1 MRRLVFVVNPASG
14 GRRGAWLAE
23 GLAARV
29 GAADVHL
36 LGRCDLAALAQGLMV
51 EGVGSA
57 PAALVAC
64 GGDGTAAAVGHALH
78 AAGGSGAAALGIIP
92 LGTGNDLARA
102 CGWRVGVGDD
112 AALARILARMAVA
125 PVRPLDRWELHGPA
139 GMRGWFN
146 YWSLGLDARIA
157 TRFHQ
162 LRRRHG
168 VWFPSALAN
177 RLLYTALGLREP
189 HRPLSC
195 RLRAG
200 PPLPG
205 WASALVVASIP
216 SYAGGA
222 RLAADMRADDG
233 RLELFALA
241 AGLPLG
247 MAASGLRR
255 PYRVASGPG
264 IDLDLGAAMAM
275 QLDGEPS
282 WAPAGRYRV
291 RPGGRI
297 AVLVGD
303 GGG

>member
-1 MRRLVFVVNPASG
+1 MRRLVFVVNPGSG

-23 GLAARV
+23 RLAAQV
-29 GAADVHL
+29 GAEAVHL
-36 LGRCDLAALAQGLMV
+36 LGRCDLAALARGLAGNGP
-51 EGVGSA
+51 EA

-78 AAGGSGAAALGIIP
+78 AAAGTAGTALGIIP

-102 CGWRVGVGDD
+102 CGWRAAVADD
-112 AALARILARMAVA
+112 AGLAAALARLAAA
-125 PVRPLDRWELHGPA
+125 PVRPLDRWELHGPGGA
-139 GMRGWFN
+139 RGWFN

-162 LRRRHG
+162 IRHRHG
-168 VWFPSALAN
+168 AWFPSPLAN

-189 HRPLSC
+189 HRPLAC
-195 RLRAG
+195 RMRAG

-205 WASALVVASIP
+205 WAAALVVASIP

-247 MAASGLRR
+247 LVASGLRR
-255 PYRVASGPG
+255 PYRVASASGV
-264 IDLDLGAAMAM
+264 DLDLVAGMAM
-275 QLDGEPS
+275 QLDGEPG
-282 WAPAGRYRV
+282 WAPAGHYRV
-291 RPGGRI
+291 RSGGRI

-303 GGG
+303 EGV